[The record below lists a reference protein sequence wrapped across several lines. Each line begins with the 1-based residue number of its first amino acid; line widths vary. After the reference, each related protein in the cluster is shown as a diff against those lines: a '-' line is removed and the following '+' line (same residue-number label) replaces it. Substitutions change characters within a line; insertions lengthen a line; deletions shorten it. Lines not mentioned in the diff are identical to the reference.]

1 MVRKGRVQKLSRH
14 EHPHSVNRLR
24 PIASGQIGILMTV
37 PGNEIFRPVSAE
49 KFRRL
54 AFLAGRTGVGPRR
67 YVVEDKPSSSAL
79 PSKDLSPVE
88 PDRFLF
94 FRTMISN
101 HLFISFSN
109 ALERDLSSNPFGAD
123 RTSDRFVALIQKG
136 GEGFERK
143 IWEPIGIPPGR
154 RRSISIPS

>member
-24 PIASGQIGILMTV
+24 PTISGQVGILMTV
-37 PGNEIFRPVSAE
+37 PGNEIFRLVCAE

-54 AFLAGRTGVGPRR
+54 AFLAGRTGVGPRG
-67 YVVEDKPSSSAL
+67 YVMEDKPSSSAL

-94 FRTMISN
+94 FRTMI
-101 HLFISFSN
+101 
-109 ALERDLSSNPFGAD
+109 RDRRHD
-123 RTSDRFVALIQKG
+123 
-136 GEGFERK
+136 
-143 IWEPIGIPPGR
+143 PIVYLLR
-154 RRSISIPS
+154 D